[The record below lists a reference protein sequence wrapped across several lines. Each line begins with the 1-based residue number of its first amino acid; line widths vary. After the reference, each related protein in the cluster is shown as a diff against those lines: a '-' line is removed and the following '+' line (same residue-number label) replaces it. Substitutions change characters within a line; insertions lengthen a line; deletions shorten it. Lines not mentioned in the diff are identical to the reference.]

1 LSLVAC
7 GDSSNKHTFNDA
19 MPSKDGAVV
28 HDAAPDA
35 PPATGVVKITVY
47 DTTGVLA
54 AGTPV
59 VFLDAS
65 GATVLEVAT
74 DANGV
79 AMATMGPGGSVTA
92 LRPNGAAP
100 PALLG
105 TTQQHL
111 YTFEGVKPGD
121 QLQLGT
127 PAGPGVGGSV
137 TVTLPAISGAANYI
151 IRTACGSTGF
161 SAPSGSGAPP
171 PIGTVN
177 YTDCA
182 LTGLSAEAF
191 DAFGVSMGT
200 FYKPTQV
207 LTGAIDLSA
216 ETYKPN
222 KTLALTASNIPAVV
236 TSVNAEVDL
245 FVGAFDLY
253 WLSKSLTLGTG
264 SATGSYDLADQPG
277 AMVSHV
283 NVYRQIA
290 GETIVRAEAT
300 PAAWSMD
307 VGANLIPWLPSFAVI
322 DTDTHSLAWT
332 EVGAGTATAIS
343 ANLYASGPSVSYDWN
358 IVAPYTA
365 RKLVLPVLPTSLA
378 SFNIQPTYYSYVNN
392 VGIVQLPAG
401 AWDVVRPVAF
411 DHDPAQ
417 LLFSQG
423 TGTPMGVVTF
433 SSTNGGFRAKLPP
446 SPFGRHVDGTT
457 LTR

>member
-1 LSLVAC
+1 L
-7 GDSSNKHTFNDA
+7 
-19 MPSKDGAVV
+19 
-28 HDAAPDA
+28 
-35 PPATGVVKITVY
+35 
-47 DTTGVLA
+47 
-54 AGTPV
+54 
-59 VFLDAS
+59 
-65 GATVLEVAT
+65 
-74 DANGV
+74 
-79 AMATMGPGGSVTA
+79 
-92 LRPNGAAP
+92 
-100 PALLG
+100 
-105 TTQQHL
+105 
-111 YTFEGVKPGD
+111 
-121 QLQLGT
+121 
-127 PAGPGVGGSV
+127 
-137 TVTLPAISGAANYI
+137 
-151 IRTACGSTGF
+151 
-161 SAPSGSGAPP
+161 GSGASP

-236 TSVNAEVDL
+236 TSISAELDL
-245 FVGAFDLY
+245 FAGAFDLF
-253 WLSKSLTLGTG
+253 WVSNPLTLGTG
-264 SATGSYDLADQPG
+264 SATGSYAIADQPG
-277 AMVSHV
+277 AMVSWV
-283 NVYRQIA
+283 NVNRQIA